1 MKQALT
7 YQDGSSNKFWN
18 IEVTGNSFTVT
29 YGKIGT
35 AGQTQTKTYDNEDKC
50 LKEAEKLLSEKLKK
64 GYQGSGES
72 EPVTSVVSSKTKE
85 TESKK
90 SKTETSETK
99 NSKTGSKPEIET
111 DDTTGETLQT
121 HSKNGNHKI
130 EEKKLKEPVPKTLG
144 LSKEDLSFRSDIVS
158 VLPKEEPKPF
168 DLKTRI
174 EKLSTLKRGI
184 DWWTVD
190 WTNQNIPLFMSKQE
204 AHFWFLALTCME
216 GLDGDYEE
224 KKNKR
229 TIEKLQSFL
238 NSQTIDGNLT
248 LEKAIHL
255 LERKAEAWD
264 EKRITPPSYI
274 VFPFY
279 HLFGLEKT
287 IHFLVTYNHPNSMK
301 QKDLTNGSYFEG
313 FTRLLPILDESER
326 KLCKERIKPHL
337 KPKELEED
345 ETIAPYLI
353 AFDLGMKEELLPI
366 VESWKSRK
374 PDVYYSYS
382 NYRKKIIF
390 TLENPEIV
398 KREMR
403 KIGHLLGSVEELK
416 RWITITQYSDLEWA
430 ALSVKEMFSSYNNEK
445 YKEMLKLFLGIQ
457 APEVAKPMLHLY
469 AVPKLA
475 AETKNWFVDHPYF
488 AIEGLVPA
496 VLDGDKKISELAIDI
511 LQSLFARGYGE
522 TIVRES
528 AKSVPEI
535 QEKIKN
541 EILENS
547 TFMAEPFDDSTTPG
561 WLADAIKAV
570 PKGKAISWVVAEELP
585 PILIQKRKLSARQV
599 TVVLSELKEKGLEES
614 STLLSGLKE
623 RSESASLDNFVWKLF
638 ELWIS
643 LGAPS
648 KDKWAFTALGKLG
661 GDRIALKLTPLIK
674 VWPGES
680 QHQRAVLGLEI
691 LKTIG
696 SDTAL
701 MQLNG
706 IAQKVK
712 FKGLK
717 EMANTFMESIAKKK
731 GLRKSELEDRVI
743 PDCGLDEQGKREFDF
758 GPRKFQ
764 FVLGPDLKPMIKD
777 EDGKLKDDL
786 PKPNSKDDSDLANA
800 SVEEWKLM
808 KKQIREVGK
817 IQAQRMEQAMVTGR
831 RWKVEEWEMLI
842 AKHPLMTHIA
852 KTILWWVHFPDQ
864 NDSIESFRLTEEKD
878 YADIHDKSLNLQ
890 GGSYVGIVHPLLLSA
905 EEKKSWGQSFSDYE
919 IISPFAQL
927 GRPVYVLSEEDKNK
941 NEIPGFSKQKLKA
954 EQLVFGLEKMGWSRG
969 TAGDGGG
976 FDEHSKQF
984 LGDDVTAVIH
994 YDGDDLAYGNIGG
1007 QDLVLEGAYFVKG
1020 LREPS
1025 SYEDK
1030 ETKLS
1035 LKEINPV
1042 AFSETLYALL
1052 QISGFSYPAS
1062 NEIGL
1067 KTAQDALLKSL
1078 KTPEKK
1084 EETFDEIDYTE
1095 IYNGFSAAW
1104 KKFLSDSHEITKS
1117 KNHKNI
1123 PKITQLS
1130 IGSSDKI
1137 SSLQELKFFTKL
1149 EELTITESVKDT
1161 SGLAELKNL
1170 KIIKLYRWNV
1180 KDLVI
1185 LNSCTQ
1191 LEEVILKNIEGFE
1204 SDFDCSGLLKESKA
1218 KIVLDFSQNKFERL
1232 PDAVT
1237 TFQSLTSLSLN
1248 NCSLSEIPES
1258 IGNLKRLNNL
1268 DLVGNTLSSL
1278 PESIGNLEQLTYLSI
1293 RSNRFTTVPNAVSSL
1308 KNLEKFYLRE
1318 NQISSLPASIQ
1329 NLTSLKELVLS
1340 KNKFSDFP
1348 EPILYLK
1355 NLTDL
1360 LLNGNPIRSLPERI
1374 DNLSHL
1380 KSLDIENTL
1389 VESLPESIEKLTQ
1402 LETLRFE
1409 KTGIKEVPDFLDN
1422 MKSLTKITFKSEEFN
1437 KLKQWCEFEYTE
1449 YMKLKSSKF
1458 PEAATKIKWLFST
1471 KEADF
1476 LKLNQWEVKLKISE
1490 IYDRKSEKFASEV
1503 YALAAILK
1511 DEKIFS
1517 IASRM
1522 TGERYINARIP
1533 FNRARYFALTGQKEP
1548 MLEAIRK
1555 AIQLGKKPDEF
1566 LDESD
1571 FASFKTDPD
1580 FLEAIGKD

>member
-18 IEVTGNSFTVT
+18 IEVTGNSFIVT

-35 AGQTQTKTYDNEDKC
+35 VGQTQTKTYDNEDKC

-72 EPVTSVVSSKTKE
+72 ESVNSSVSSKTKE

-111 DDTTGETLQT
+111 DDATGETLQT
-121 HSKNGNHKI
+121 HSKNGNYKI
-130 EEKKLKEPVPKTLG
+130 EERKLKEPVPKTLG

-168 DLKTRI
+168 KLKERT
-174 EKLSTLKRGI
+174 EGFSTLKRGI
-184 DWWTVD
+184 NWWTVD

-248 LEKAIHL
+248 LEKTIHL

-287 IHFLVTYNHPNSMK
+287 IHFLVTYNHPDGMK
-301 QKDLTNGSYFEG
+301 QKDLTNGSYYEG
-313 FTRLLPILDESER
+313 FTRLLSILDESER
-326 KLCKERIKPHL
+326 KLCKERIKPLL

-374 PDVYYSYS
+374 PDVYHPYS
-382 NYRKKIIF
+382 NYRKDIIF
-390 TLENPEIV
+390 ALENPEIV

-403 KIGHLLGSVEELK
+403 KIGHLLDSAEEVK

-430 ALSVKEMFSSYNNEK
+430 ALSVKEVFSSYNNEK

-457 APEVAKPMLHLY
+457 ASESAKPMLHLY

-475 AETKNWFVDHPYF
+475 AEIKNWFVDHPYF

-528 AKSVPEI
+528 VKSVPEI

-547 TFMAEPFDDSTTPG
+547 TFMAEPFDDSTTPS

-570 PKGKAISWVVAEELP
+570 PKGKTISWVVAEELP

-623 RSESASLDNFVWKLF
+623 HSESASLDNFVWKLF

-777 EDGKLKDDL
+777 EDGKIKDDL

-817 IQAQRMEQAMVTGR
+817 IQAQRMEQAMETGR

-852 KTILWWVHFPDQ
+852 KTILWWVYFPDQ

-878 YADIHDKSLNLQ
+878 YADIHDRSLNLQ
-890 GGSYVGIVHPLLLSA
+890 GGSYVGIVHPLLLSV
-905 EEKKSWGQSFSDYE
+905 EEK
-919 IISPFAQL
+919 
-927 GRPVYVLSEEDKNK
+927 N
-941 NEIPGFSKQKLKA
+941 PG
-954 EQLVFGLEKMGWSRG
+954 
-969 TAGDGGG
+969 D
-976 FDEHSKQF
+976 
-984 LGDDVTAVIH
+984 
-994 YDGDDLAYGNIGG
+994 
-1007 QDLVLEGAYFVKG
+1007 
-1020 LREPS
+1020 
-1025 SYEDK
+1025 
-1030 ETKLS
+1030 
-1035 LKEINPV
+1035 
-1042 AFSETLYALL
+1042 
-1052 QISGFSYPAS
+1052 
-1062 NEIGL
+1062 
-1067 KTAQDALLKSL
+1067 
-1078 KTPEKK
+1078 
-1084 EETFDEIDYTE
+1084 
-1095 IYNGFSAAW
+1095 
-1104 KKFLSDSHEITKS
+1104 
-1117 KNHKNI
+1117 
-1123 PKITQLS
+1123 
-1130 IGSSDKI
+1130 
-1137 SSLQELKFFTKL
+1137 
-1149 EELTITESVKDT
+1149 
-1161 SGLAELKNL
+1161 
-1170 KIIKLYRWNV
+1170 
-1180 KDLVI
+1180 
-1185 LNSCTQ
+1185 
-1191 LEEVILKNIEGFE
+1191 
-1204 SDFDCSGLLKESKA
+1204 
-1218 KIVLDFSQNKFERL
+1218 
-1232 PDAVT
+1232 
-1237 TFQSLTSLSLN
+1237 
-1248 NCSLSEIPES
+1248 
-1258 IGNLKRLNNL
+1258 
-1268 DLVGNTLSSL
+1268 
-1278 PESIGNLEQLTYLSI
+1278 
-1293 RSNRFTTVPNAVSSL
+1293 NRFPITRS
-1308 KNLEKFYLRE
+1308 FLR
-1318 NQISSLPASIQ
+1318 
-1329 NLTSLKELVLS
+1329 
-1340 KNKFSDFP
+1340 
-1348 EPILYLK
+1348 
-1355 NLTDL
+1355 
-1360 LLNGNPIRSLPERI
+1360 LLN
-1374 DNLSHL
+1374 
-1380 KSLDIENTL
+1380 
-1389 VESLPESIEKLTQ
+1389 
-1402 LETLRFE
+1402 
-1409 KTGIKEVPDFLDN
+1409 
-1422 MKSLTKITFKSEEFN
+1422 
-1437 KLKQWCEFEYTE
+1437 
-1449 YMKLKSSKF
+1449 
-1458 PEAATKIKWLFST
+1458 
-1471 KEADF
+1471 
-1476 LKLNQWEVKLKISE
+1476 
-1490 IYDRKSEKFASEV
+1490 
-1503 YALAAILK
+1503 
-1511 DEKIFS
+1511 
-1517 IASRM
+1517 
-1522 TGERYINARIP
+1522 
-1533 FNRARYFALTGQKEP
+1533 
-1548 MLEAIRK
+1548 
-1555 AIQLGKKPDEF
+1555 
-1566 LDESD
+1566 
-1571 FASFKTDPD
+1571 
-1580 FLEAIGKD
+1580 

>member
-18 IEVTGNSFTVT
+18 IEVHGNSFTVT

-64 GYQGSGES
+64 GYQSSGES
-72 EPVTSVVSSKTKE
+72 EPAVSVVSSKTEDKE
-85 TESKK
+85 SRK
-90 SKTETSETK
+90 SKTEPKDVKAESKSGTDQSAINDTS
-99 NSKTGSKPEIET
+99 N
-111 DDTTGETLQT
+111 ETLQT

-130 EEKKLKEPVPKTLG
+130 EEKKLKEPIEKTLG
-144 LSKEDLSFRSDIVS
+144 LSKEDLSFRSDITPVR
-158 VLPKEEPKPF
+158 PKEEPKAF
-168 DLKTRI
+168 ELKTRI
-174 EKLSTLKRGI
+174 EGLSTLKKGI
-184 DWWTVD
+184 NWRTVD

-216 GLDGDYEE
+216 GLSGDYEE
-224 KKNKR
+224 KENKR
-229 TIEKLQSFL
+229 TIQKLQDFL
-238 NSQTIDGNLT
+238 SSQTIDGNLT
-248 LEKAIHL
+248 LEKGMEF
-255 LERKAEAWD
+255 LERKEEAWE
-264 EKRITPPSYI
+264 EKKITPPSYI

-287 IHFLVTYNHPNSMK
+287 IHFLVTYNHPNGMK
-301 QKDLTNGSYFEG
+301 QQDLTNGSYYEG
-313 FTRLLPILDESER
+313 FVRLLPILDESER
-326 KLCKERIKPHL
+326 KLCKELIKPHL
-337 KPKELEED
+337 KSKELEED
-345 ETIAPYLI
+345 EIIAPYLI
-353 AFDLGMKEELLPI
+353 ALDLGMKEELLPI

-374 PDVYYSYS
+374 PATNYFYS
-382 NYRKKIIF
+382 NYRKNIIF
-390 TLENPEIV
+390 ALENPEIV
-398 KREMR
+398 KRNMR
-403 KIGHLLGSVEELK
+403 KIGHLFNSVEEIKQWLG
-416 RWITITQYSDLEWA
+416 ITGYSDLEWVT
-430 ALSVKEMFSSYNNEK
+430 LSVKEVFNNYNNEE
-445 YKEMLKLFLGIQ
+445 YKEMLKLFLGVR
-457 APEVAKPMLHLY
+457 APEAAKPMLQLY

-475 AETKNWFVDHPYF
+475 AESKNWFTEHPYF

-496 VLDGDKKISELAIDI
+496 VLDEDKKNSELAIDI

-522 TIVRES
+522 VIVRES
-528 AKSVPEI
+528 SKSSPEI

-547 TFMAEPFDDSTTPG
+547 TFAAEPFDDSTTPS
-561 WLADAIKAV
+561 WLSDAIKAV

-585 PILIQKRKLSARQV
+585 PILIQKRKLSAQQV

-614 STLLSGLKE
+614 STLLKSLKE
-623 RSESASLDNFVWKLF
+623 HGEPTSLDNFVWKLF

-643 LGAPS
+643 LGASS

-691 LKTIG
+691 LKAIG

-743 PDCGLDEQGKREFDF
+743 PDCGLDEYGKREFDF
-758 GPRKFQ
+758 GSRKFQ
-764 FVLGPDLKPMIKD
+764 FVFGPDLKPMIKD
-777 EDGKLKDDL
+777 EDGKIKDDL
-786 PKPNSKDDSDLANA
+786 PKPNSKDDGDLATA
-800 SVEEWKLM
+800 CVEEWKLM
-808 KKQIREVGK
+808 KKQIREVSK
-817 IQAQRMEQAMVTGR
+817 IQGQRMEQAMVTAR
-831 RWKVEEWEMLI
+831 RWKVEEWEMLL

-852 KTILWWVHFPDQ
+852 KTILWWVHFPDR
-864 NDSIESFRLTEEKD
+864 NDSIEVFRLTEERD

-890 GGSYVGIVHPLLLSA
+890 GGSYVGIVHPLLLSV
-905 EEKKSWGQSFSDYE
+905 EEKKSWGQLFSDYE
-919 IISPFAQL
+919 IIPPFSQL

-941 NEIPGFSKQKLKA
+941 NEIPGFNKQKLKA

-969 TAGDGGG
+969 SGGDGGG

-984 LGDDVTAVIH
+984 LGDDVTTVIR

-1007 QDLVLEGAYFVKG
+1007 QNLDLEGAYFVKG

-1025 SYEDK
+1025 SYENK

-1042 AFSETLYALL
+1042 AFSETLHALL
-1052 QISGFSYPAS
+1052 QVSGFSYPAS
-1062 NEIGL
+1062 NESGL

-1104 KKFLSDSHEITKS
+1104 KKFLSNSHEITKS

-1130 IGSSDKI
+1130 IISSDKI
-1137 SSLQELKFFTKL
+1137 SSLQELKHFTKL
-1149 EELTITESVKDT
+1149 EEFEIAEPVKDA
-1161 SGLAELKNL
+1161 SILAELKNL
-1170 KIIKLYRWNV
+1170 KKIEIRNWDV
-1180 KDLVI
+1180 KDLAV

-1191 LEEVILKNIEGFE
+1191 LEEVQLRYIEGFE

-1258 IGNLKRLNNL
+1258 MGNLKRLTELNL
-1268 DLVGNTLSSL
+1268 SQNKLTSLPANLGSLDQLTELDINSNQFSTIPEPVLSLKNLKTLLISWNQLSSL
-1278 PESIGNLEQLTYLSI
+1278 PDDIGNLTSLTNLS
-1293 RSNRFTTVPNAVSSL
+1293 VH
-1308 KNLEKFYLRE
+1308 E
-1318 NQISSLPASIQ
+1318 NQLSGLPTSIQ
-1329 NLTSLKELVLS
+1329 NLTSLKRLVLS

-1348 EPILYLK
+1348 EPILYLS

-1402 LETLRFE
+1402 LGTLRLKGSKPKKFR
-1409 KTGIKEVPDFLDN
+1409 
-1422 MKSLTKITFKSEEFN
+1422 TF
-1437 KLKQWCEFEYTE
+1437 
-1449 YMKLKSSKF
+1449 
-1458 PEAATKIKWLFST
+1458 
-1471 KEADF
+1471 
-1476 LKLNQWEVKLKISE
+1476 
-1490 IYDRKSEKFASEV
+1490 
-1503 YALAAILK
+1503 
-1511 DEKIFS
+1511 
-1517 IASRM
+1517 
-1522 TGERYINARIP
+1522 
-1533 FNRARYFALTGQKEP
+1533 
-1548 MLEAIRK
+1548 
-1555 AIQLGKKPDEF
+1555 
-1566 LDESD
+1566 
-1571 FASFKTDPD
+1571 
-1580 FLEAIGKD
+1580 